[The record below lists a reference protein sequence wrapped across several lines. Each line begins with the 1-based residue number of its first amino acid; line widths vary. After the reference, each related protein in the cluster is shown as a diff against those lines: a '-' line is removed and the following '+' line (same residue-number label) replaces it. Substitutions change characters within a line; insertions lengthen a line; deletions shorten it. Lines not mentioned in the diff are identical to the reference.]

1 MRILGQNAKTTDR
14 QVFKR
19 KEKKYLIDRATFDE
33 LFPRLRE
40 HMDMDDFGLSTVM
53 CLYYD
58 TEDYQLIYRSI
69 EKPIF
74 KEKFRLRCYG
84 VPRDD
89 STVFAEI
96 KMKYKGIVYKR
107 RTSAPYRSMMA
118 FINDGMPL
126 MHDRQ
131 IQKEIRYLFDH
142 YDLVPK
148 VILAYDRYSL
158 KGRES
163 RKLRITFDFNM
174 RFRTHDLDL
183 RKGDYGRPIED
194 RDFYIMEVKSEGGLP
209 MWFLDILGDL
219 RLTPGTY
226 SKYGVCYKKYI
237 FPELREKKKR
247 PEE

>member
-1 MRILGQNAKTTDR
+1 
-14 QVFKR
+14 
-19 KEKKYLIDRATFDE
+19 
-33 LFPRLRE
+33 
-40 HMDMDDFGLSTVM
+40 
-53 CLYYD
+53 
-58 TEDYQLIYRSI
+58 
-69 EKPIF
+69 
-74 KEKFRLRCYG
+74 
-84 VPRDD
+84 
-89 STVFAEI
+89 
-96 KMKYKGIVYKR
+96 
-107 RTSAPYRSMMA
+107 
-118 FINDGMPL
+118 
-126 MHDRQ
+126 
-131 IQKEIRYLFDH
+131 
-142 YDLVPK
+142 